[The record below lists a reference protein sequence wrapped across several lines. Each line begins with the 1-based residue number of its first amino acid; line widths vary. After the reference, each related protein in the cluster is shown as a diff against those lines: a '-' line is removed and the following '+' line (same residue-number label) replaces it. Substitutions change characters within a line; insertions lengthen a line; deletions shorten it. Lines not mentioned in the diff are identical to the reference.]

1 MISSKPD
8 LLDRAVTGRL
18 AGTLCVP
25 GDVKQQW
32 PVRFLAHEPVHNGVW
47 VEPLGESQAS
57 LDALIAR
64 GATVEVAVCQNHT
77 RQAFRTTIVRRN
89 KHFWLTETMMFN
101 ALLLRGPVQL
111 FPAERR
117 AHVRY
122 QVPDGSHIVAQIQC
136 PGAFTPIRL
145 TPWDISSGG
154 VSFLCPRE
162 AAVTALKPND
172 TVQLKIM
179 ARGRT
184 IVGRATVRFSRFL
197 TDRVIKAGLKFLP
210 DSMEESS
217 KHQLDQFIADVQR
230 LARPNL
236 IRAAR

>member
-18 AGTLCVP
+18 AGTMCLP
-25 GDVKQQW
+25 GDARQQW
-32 PVRFLAHEPVHNGVW
+32 PVRLLAHEPVHNGIW
-47 VEPLGESQAS
+47 VEPLGETQSA
-57 LDALIAR
+57 LDAVIAR
-64 GATVEVAVCQNHT
+64 GAMVEIALCQNHT

-89 KHFWLTETMMFN
+89 KHFWLSETMMFN

-111 FPAERR
+111 FSAERR
-117 AHVRY
+117 AHMRY
-122 QVPDGSHIVAQIQC
+122 QVPDGSHIVAHIHC
-136 PGAFTPIRL
+136 PGAFTPIRV

-162 AAVTALKPND
+162 AAVTALKPED

-184 IVGRATVRFSRFL
+184 IAARANVRFSRFL

-230 LARPNL
+230 LARPNPT
-236 IRAAR
+236 RVTR